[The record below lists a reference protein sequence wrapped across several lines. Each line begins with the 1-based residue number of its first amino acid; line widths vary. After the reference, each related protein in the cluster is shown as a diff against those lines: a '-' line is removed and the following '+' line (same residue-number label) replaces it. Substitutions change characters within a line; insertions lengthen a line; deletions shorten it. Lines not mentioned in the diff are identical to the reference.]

1 MASERAVVGSGQSP
15 GYVAEKI
22 GELSL
27 LFDISQTLDSSMDL
41 RDTLGPVLEIIA
53 KYKGVIRGSLTLLN
67 RETGEI
73 SIEAAYGLS
82 PSQQRRGRYR
92 VGEGII
98 GQVFQT
104 GKPAIIPKVQPSTKE
119 KPTAPTPTIRDTEV
133 PWSIRLNMSLPM

>member
-1 MASERAVVGSGQSP
+1 MASESAVAGSGQSQ

-53 KYKGVIRGSLTLLN
+53 KYKGVIRGSLNLLN

-82 PSQQRRGRYR
+82 ASQQRRGRYR

-98 GQVFQT
+98 GRVFET
-104 GKPAIIPKVQPSTKE
+104 GKPAIIPKVAE
-119 KPTAPTPTIRDTEV
+119 
-133 PWSIRLNMSLPM
+133 